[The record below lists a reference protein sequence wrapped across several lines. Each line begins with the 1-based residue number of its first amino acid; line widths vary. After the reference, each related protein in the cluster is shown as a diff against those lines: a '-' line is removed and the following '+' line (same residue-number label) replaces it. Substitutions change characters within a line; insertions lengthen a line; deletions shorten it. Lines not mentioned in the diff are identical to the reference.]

1 MFKKVLL
8 FGVFAMMLLFLRL
21 SAQQVPLNVD
31 TVSASTDTLSKEV
44 LTDTITPKTLK
55 LPDSLT
61 KAFIDEEFKKGFGY
75 DTFDF
80 KKLVQNLLLSSL
92 SKTTYQK
99 GEVLFRGETWVIF
112 CVFLFVVVF
121 AVLKNNFSKQLANLV
136 YSFFNNRVLSNLT
149 KEENSFFSWL
159 FVILFVL
166 FSFLFGL
173 FAYLGFT
180 SQNVDKHYGFHFFLT
195 ISVVVMGLFL
205 AKILVLYLL
214 GFFFKL
220 QKLVSEYI
228 SILYLSYFNA
238 GLLFLPLLVA
248 FCLSPVTYS
257 RYYLTIAI
265 ISLLIIF
272 VFQFIRRGINILSNY
287 QLSKV
292 YLFLY
297 FCALEICPILVLIKV
312 IGLRGN

>member
-1 MFKKVLL
+1 
-8 FGVFAMMLLFLRL
+8 MMLLFLRL

-31 TVSASTDTLSKEV
+31 TVTTGTDTLSKEV

-61 KAFIDEEFKKGFGY
+61 KALIDEEFIKGFGY

-92 SKTTYQK
+92 SKTTFQK

-112 CVFLFVVVF
+112 CVFLFLFLF

-166 FSFLFGL
+166 FGFLFGL
-173 FAYLGFT
+173 FTYLGFT
-180 SQNVDKHYGFHFFLT
+180 SQNVDKHYGFQFFLT

-228 SILYLSYFNA
+228 SILYLSYFNT

-248 FCLSPVTYS
+248 FCLSPVIYS